1 MESLQHLSDDDLL
14 VLTQQAMALPDAP
27 SAWIQRAVA
36 VGQAP
41 AESRVATTARAVVKH
56 LVAALGFDSWSTP
69 QLALGLRSMPDRTR
83 HLLFSAQGRDIDL
96 RIIPTAEHFAMAGQV
111 LGPDDG
117 GTVELVH
124 RPLPLAGDEHSGHEA
139 HIASLDE
146 LGEFRFGDL
155 RQGTVSIVFRLGK
168 DEVHLPLIDVG
179 ERRV

>member
-14 VLTQQAMALPDAP
+14 VLTQQALALADAP
-27 SAWIQRAVA
+27 TAWVQRATALGQVPVA
-36 VGQAP
+36 ARLANTAQA
-41 AESRVATTARAVVKH
+41 AVRH

-69 QLALGLRSMPDRTR
+69 PMALGLRSMPDRTR

-124 RPLPLAGDEHSGHEA
+124 RSMVSAGDEHNRHEA